1 MKRHIPKSVGVAA
14 NLRKPESRERL
25 LELLNLLSN
34 HNVETHLEQE
44 AAAMAGRSGQTHTL
58 KEIGKMADMVIVLG
72 GDGTILHA
80 ARELEGSETPILG
93 VNLGHLGFLTS
104 VHSDALS
111 TTVTEILR
119 GEYEISERH
128 TIQSTLMRD
137 DKPLETHRALNDVV
151 ISRGAFSRIV
161 RLRVSIDGE
170 WLTEYVCDGM
180 IFATATGSTAYSL
193 SAGGP
198 ILLPTARACI
208 LTPICPH
215 ALSNR
220 SIIAGEDSVLRC
232 RVASAAGELLLTV
245 DGQVQTRMQVGDE
258 VAVCSAPAPGAFGDP
273 ERACVFRSVAAE
285 TEMERFEC
293 LKQQRRSQPE

>member
-1 MKRHIPKSVGVAA
+1 VKRHIPKNVGVAV
-14 NLRKPESRERL
+14 NLGKPESRERL

-34 HNVETHLEQE
+34 HNVEAHLEQE
-44 AAAMAGRSGQTHTL
+44 AATMAGRSGQTHTL
-58 KEIGKMADMVIVLG
+58 KEMGKMADMVIVLG

-232 RVASAAGELLLTV
+232 RVAGAAGELLLTV

-258 VAVCSAPAPGAFGDP
+258 VAVCSAPHPVHLVTPKGH
-273 ERACVFRSVAAE
+273 VY
-285 TEMERFEC
+285 FEVLRQK
-293 LKQQRRSQPE
+293 LKWSGSNV